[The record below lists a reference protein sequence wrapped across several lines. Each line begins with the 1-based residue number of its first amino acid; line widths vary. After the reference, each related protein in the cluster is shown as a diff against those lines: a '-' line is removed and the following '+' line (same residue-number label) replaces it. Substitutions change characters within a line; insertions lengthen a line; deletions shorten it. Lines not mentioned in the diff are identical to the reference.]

1 MINDDGK
8 KVKIIVIIISFF
20 LILGLLLIG
29 FFLLNGKDNKDA
41 KKDMDI
47 VYIKNYKVNEYIPVY
62 ISDED
67 MASIYLNDY
76 INNITYDI
84 SSAYKNLNVDY
95 KNKKFPSIDDF
106 KKYVS
111 KLDYSKLRA
120 KKYAVVKRNG
130 FDYYFVYDLAD
141 NEYIFKT
148 NGVLQ
153 YELYL
158 DQDTVDIYE
167 QEGL

>member
-1 MINDDGK
+1 MIDNDGK
-8 KVKIIVIIISFF
+8 KVKRIVIII
-20 LILGLLLIG
+20 IILLIIG
-29 FFLLNGKDNKDA
+29 IVIATFFVLQGKNDNTK
-41 KKDMDI
+41 KKDEDI

-84 SSAYKNLNVDY
+84 NVAYKSLNSDY
-95 KNKKFPSIDDF
+95 KNKKFPNIDDF
-106 KKYVS
+106 KEYLS
-111 KLDYSKLRA
+111 KLDYSKMRA
-120 KKYAVVKRNG
+120 KKYAVVQRNG
-130 FDYYFVYDLAD
+130 FDYYFVYDLSD
-141 NEYIFKT
+141 QEYIFKT
-148 NGVLQ
+148 DGVLQ

>member
-1 MINDDGK
+1 MIDNDGK
-8 KVKIIVIIISFF
+8 KVKRIVIII
-20 LILGLLLIG
+20 IILLIIG
-29 FFLLNGKDNKDA
+29 IVIATFFVLQGKNDNTK
-41 KKDMDI
+41 KKDEDI

-84 SSAYKNLNVDY
+84 NAAYKSLSSDY
-95 KNKKFPSIDDF
+95 KNKKFPNIDDF
-106 KKYVS
+106 KEYLL
-111 KLDYSKLRA
+111 KLDYSKMRA
-120 KKYAVVKRNG
+120 KKYAVVQRNG
-130 FDYYFVYDLAD
+130 FDYYFVYDLSD
-141 NEYIFKT
+141 QEYIFKT
-148 NGVLQ
+148 DGVLQ

-158 DQDTVDIYE
+158 DQDTVDIYK